1 MLLAS
6 PGFLVLYLCDVV
18 NIFINEKK
26 QEQDKIGDENIFK
39 LVNSGVF
46 EIFFLSQ
53 TFLSCLLFGS
63 FLLIRAKKGLDITCL
78 CVLLFPC
85 IYTM

>member
-6 PGFLVLYLCDVV
+6 PGFLALYLCDVV

-39 LVNSGVF
+39 LVN
-46 EIFFLSQ
+46 
-53 TFLSCLLFGS
+53 
-63 FLLIRAKKGLDITCL
+63 
-78 CVLLFPC
+78 
-85 IYTM
+85 